1 MERPVRSAWAQDA
14 IVEPRLVP
22 SSVLT
27 PDFRRGTGPFFR
39 SELSRQERNFR
50 LQRRLVKIGCGDA
63 ITIRRDGISRT
74 TTSNVPA
81 RTPFFRWGV
90 VSAVWK
96 DCMVETEGTKLPAP
110 LAVISNQSLTTV
122 PGTESWCG
130 KTGRD
135 SSARPAVERRP
146 WWDPARLAS
155 KSSRFIIAEAV
166 SSRQFTQAR

>member
-96 DCMVETEGTKLPAP
+96 DCMVGATGIEPVTPSMSTRCSPAELRALRLPDGWRSYIGSKAARQGYSAAASRGIVRLVRP
-110 LAVISNQSLTTV
+110 PASCSL
-122 PGTESWCG
+122 
-130 KTGRD
+130 R
-135 SSARPAVERRP
+135 
-146 WWDPARLAS
+146 
-155 KSSRFIIAEAV
+155 
-166 SSRQFTQAR
+166 